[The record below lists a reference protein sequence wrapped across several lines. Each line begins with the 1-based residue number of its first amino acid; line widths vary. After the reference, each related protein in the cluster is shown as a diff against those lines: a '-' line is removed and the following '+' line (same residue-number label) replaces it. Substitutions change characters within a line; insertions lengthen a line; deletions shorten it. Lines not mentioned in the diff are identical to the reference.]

1 MDCFDIKH
9 RHVCNRWWEIVLTLQ
24 FIWCRSKRLETDP
37 QYIKVA
43 QSGIRVS
50 KTLDFSKRPKFCK
63 IKKAGISFPA
73 SNLQLDK
80 ADFSPKWYRSDP
92 DASGCSKMWSRHL
105 KYLRSNSLINDPL
118 LPSPIFVPCIYGS
131 GFRSL
136 VHCHKALAFCH
147 IRHWLG
153 APEEHL
159 SKDNTS
165 VSMPYQQFLLG
176 AQPNFDWTKQYLY
189 CHWNAGTC

>member
-1 MDCFDIKH
+1 
-9 RHVCNRWWEIVLTLQ
+9 
-24 FIWCRSKRLETDP
+24 
-37 QYIKVA
+37 
-43 QSGIRVS
+43 
-50 KTLDFSKRPKFCK
+50 
-63 IKKAGISFPA
+63 
-73 SNLQLDK
+73 
-80 ADFSPKWYRSDP
+80 
-92 DASGCSKMWSRHL
+92 MWSRHL
-105 KYLRSNSLINDPL
+105 KYLRSYSLINDPL

-165 VSMPYQQFLLG
+165 VSMPYHQFLLG
-176 AQPNFDWTKQYLY
+176 AQPNFDWTKHYSHTVTEMLALVKESEKVQSPDWL
-189 CHWNAGTC
+189 CRLSGFIPFIPAIWSSSVTQQQPVAGFLWKLLRRQLSAVASRGVRYAKS

>member
-1 MDCFDIKH
+1 
-9 RHVCNRWWEIVLTLQ
+9 
-24 FIWCRSKRLETDP
+24 
-37 QYIKVA
+37 
-43 QSGIRVS
+43 
-50 KTLDFSKRPKFCK
+50 
-63 IKKAGISFPA
+63 
-73 SNLQLDK
+73 
-80 ADFSPKWYRSDP
+80 
-92 DASGCSKMWSRHL
+92 MWSRHL
-105 KYLRSNSLINDPL
+105 KYLRSYSLINDPL

-165 VSMPYQQFLLG
+165 VSMPYHQFLLG
-176 AQPNFDWTKQYLY
+176 AQPNFDWTKHYSH
-189 CHWNAGTC
+189 CHWNDGTCKRVWEGTKSWLAVPPLRFHPLHPRHLIVVSDAAAARGGIPMKTSPETIIGSCQ